1 MHSLVLSLV
10 LFPFGMSVRSW
21 FGMID
26 TNTTLLNP
34 QSNSS
39 AFYGPTHLDSTPSS
53 SLASF
58 GIAFTC
64 SIVSYMT
71 SRRDPLWSDVGIND
85 VIGGF

>member
-1 MHSLVLSLV
+1 MHSLVLA
-10 LFPFGMSVRSW
+10 LFPFEMSVRSW
-21 FGMID
+21 FEMID

-58 GIAFTC
+58 GLAFTC
-64 SIVSYMT
+64 TIVSYITT
-71 SRRDPLWSDVGIND
+71 SQRDPLWSDFGIYD
-85 VIGGF
+85 AIGGF